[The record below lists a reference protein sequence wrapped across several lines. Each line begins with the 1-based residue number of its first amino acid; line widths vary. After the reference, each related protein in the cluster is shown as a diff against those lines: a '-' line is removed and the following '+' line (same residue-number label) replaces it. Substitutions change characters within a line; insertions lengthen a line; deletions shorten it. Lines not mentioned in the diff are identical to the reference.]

1 MEFAESLSRR
11 DKTTEAL
18 DEILS
23 DLKEN
28 PFVATP
34 DVAPPDL
41 GFLFFSHD
49 HVEEAEEVVRRIR
62 AETGVRTLLGCTG
75 ESIIG
80 GGSEVER
87 APSMCLWL
95 ASLPGARVTSFEFR
109 CDQTQD
115 GFTFP
120 LTPEDVF
127 RDAGE
132 DAVVLLLGEPF
143 TLPVDVYIR
152 RLNEEYPGLPVV
164 GGMASGAAQ
173 PGKNRLVRNDAIL
186 PIGAVGVVISGGV
199 EVRTVVSQGCRP
211 VGKPMVVTACDRNAL
226 QKLGGQPA
234 IACLQELFSTLS
246 PEDRQLFQSA
256 PHIGIVMNER
266 QDAFRP
272 GDFLIRNVI
281 GVDQDK
287 GALFIGDYLR
297 RGQTVQFH
305 VRDGQAASDDF
316 AALLA
321 TEQDRGA
328 SAAVGGLIFSCNGR
342 GTRLFQDPHH
352 DITAVH
358 TALGRIPMAGFFAQG
373 ELGPVG
379 EKNHLHGFTTCLALF
394 SNTAES

>member
-23 DLKEN
+23 DLKESSSG
-28 PFVATP
+28 AT
-34 DVAPPDL
+34 PDL
-41 GFLFFSHD
+41 GFLFFSHH
-49 HVEEAEEVVRRIR
+49 HVDSAEEVVRRIR

-87 APSMCLWL
+87 ESSMCLWT
-95 ASLPGARVTSFEFR
+95 ASLPGASVTSFEFR

-120 LTPEDVF
+120 LTPGDVF
-127 RDAGE
+127 RNAGE

-143 TLPVDVYIR
+143 TMPVDVYIR
-152 RLNEEYPGLPVV
+152 RLNEEFPGLPVV
-164 GGMASGAAQ
+164 GGMASGTTQ
-173 PGKNRLVRNDAIL
+173 PGKNRLVHDDVIL

-211 VGKPMVVTACDRNAL
+211 VGKPLVVTACDRNAL
-226 QKLGGQPA
+226 QKLGGRAA
-234 IACLQELFSTLS
+234 ITCLQELFATLS
-246 PEDRQLFQSA
+246 PEDRKLFQSA

-266 QDAFRP
+266 QEAFGP

-281 GVDQDK
+281 GVDQEK

-305 VRDGQAASDDF
+305 VRDGQAASDDLT
-316 AALLA
+316 ALLEP
-321 TEQDRGA
+321 EQGRGDL
-328 SAAVGGLIFSCNGR
+328 AAEGGLIFSCNGR
-342 GTRLFQDPHH
+342 GTRLFEGPDH

-358 TALGRIPMAGFFAQG
+358 AALGRIPMAGFFAQG

-379 EKNHLHGFTTCLALF
+379 AKNHLHGFTTCLALF
-394 SNTAES
+394 SNTAESQVY